1 MNLDKKQMHG
11 NVISV
16 NVDFAKNTYKTY
28 VLFKESIIGNQVRLD
43 NKNSKIH
50 KHKYNFFHSH

>member
-1 MNLDKKQMHG
+1 MNINKKQMHG

-16 NVDFAKNTYKTY
+16 NVDFAKNTYKTQ

-50 KHKYNFFHSH
+50 KHK